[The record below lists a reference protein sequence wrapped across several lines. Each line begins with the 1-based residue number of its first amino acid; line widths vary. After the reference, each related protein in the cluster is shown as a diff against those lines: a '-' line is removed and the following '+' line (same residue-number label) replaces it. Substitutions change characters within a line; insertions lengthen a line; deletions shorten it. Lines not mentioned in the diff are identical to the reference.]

1 MAIDNDAGP
10 GSVGAS
16 YGKRE
21 TSGSKYDLTKKYTDI
36 VGVASGVDPSIAI
49 TAYKNSSG
57 QTVLDDASRAALGS
71 SGIGISETQYVSMNT
86 NKMPRTRR
94 AIGRVVGGTGR
105 WRIGLVGDST
115 TAGAGAGSSGTTNI
129 VGAAPKSYPVR
140 LASRLATLLG
150 CTGQTAAVEAG
161 VGNAGSATIS
171 QYNSAVTLGGGA
183 AAGAATYACPTGQM
197 IQIPSTGTYAYAP
210 GYNFDTLEFGYV
222 RNAGLGTLTP
232 TIGSGTSTPT
242 SLSTAGGF
250 SCQNGSFLFSALN
263 TSVTLTGSVATCY
276 LGWAI
281 AYDSTKPGVD
291 VIPCC
296 KWGGVINDFGSV
308 ANPWSTGVV
317 GMWNTMNLDTIVI
330 QLTINDSNNG
340 TALATYLAKMQT
352 LITLLSGLTNA
363 PDIILMSGWPSGTA
377 NATNG
382 TLATFQQGC
391 ASLAVTNNIPYV
403 AFGEGRIVSYTNFS
417 DWYSGD
423 SIHILPQG
431 YGAEGDY
438 LARALLQ
445 MSA

>member
-1 MAIDNDAGP
+1 
-10 GSVGAS
+10 
-16 YGKRE
+16 
-21 TSGSKYDLTKKYTDI
+21 
-36 VGVASGVDPSIAI
+36 
-49 TAYKNSSG
+49 
-57 QTVLDDASRAALGS
+57 
-71 SGIGISETQYVSMNT
+71 
-86 NKMPRTRR
+86 MPRTRR

-105 WRIGLVGDST
+105 WRIGLIGDST

-161 VGNAGSATIS
+161 VGNAGGATIS
-171 QYNSAVTLGGGA
+171 QYNSAITLGGGA
-183 AAGAATYACPTGQM
+183 VAGSATYACPTGQM
-197 IQIPSTGTYAYAP
+197 IIVPSAGTYAYAP

-222 RNAGLGTLTP
+222 RNTGLGTLTP
-232 TIGSGTSTPT
+232 TIGAGASTPA

-250 SCQNGSFLFSALN
+250 SCQKGLFGFSALN
-263 TSVTLTGSVATCY
+263 SSVTVTGSVASSY
-276 LGWAI
+276 IGWAL

-308 ANPWSTGVV
+308 TNPWSTGVV
-317 GMWNTMNLDTIVI
+317 GMWNTMDLDTIVI
-330 QLTINDSNNG
+330 QLTVNDSNNG
-340 TALATYLAKMQT
+340 TALATYLAKMQAF
-352 LITLLSGLTNA
+352 ITLLQGLTNA

-391 ASLAVTNNIPYV
+391 ASLAVANNIPYV

-423 SIHILPQG
+423 TIHILPQG